1 MRRRADRDAGTPAY
15 PCIYAAAHLQP
26 ACSASVYHRSYRT
39 LHTLHTLR
47 TLRTLRALQGCL
59 TVARLLGKN
68 AFGYAPTEL
77 EGKSVLGILHPADHA
92 PFVQVSN

>member
-1 MRRRADRDAGTPAY
+1 M
-15 PCIYAAAHLQP
+15 
-26 ACSASVYHRSYRT
+26 
-39 LHTLHTLR
+39 
-47 TLRTLRALQGCL
+47 